1 MDLYNIFCPYCG
13 NAHDPHNYYVDGFQV
28 IVCDGCSKP
37 FVNQTTTTPVFHS
50 FALVGFEEMPVYP
63 HPAHEDVGEI
73 IEKALRPAL
82 RQFVDSAYPT
92 PEEIEQAIQEDPE
105 EQLCVDCGKPIS
117 PNSDFRLCEDC
128 LKDDDV
134 ENQPLPISTNS
145 VFPCMVCGV
154 MLPEK
159 YPLSMC
165 EDCYQNKKKA
175 DEETSRLFR
184 RPSNSVF
191 LQCPNAPNSLY
202 RLDGD
207 YVEVKY
213 KKGSVIRTT
222 LSDIH
227 MMCEDENPTPTI
239 KELLGERANT
249 NNVAA
254 MNAFVRAVK
263 NGWIEVDA

>member
-1 MDLYNIFCPYCG
+1 MDMYNIFCPYCG

-145 VFPCMVCGV
+145 VF
-154 MLPEK
+154 
-159 YPLSMC
+159 
-165 EDCYQNKKKA
+165 
-175 DEETSRLFR
+175 R
-184 RPSNSVF
+184 
-191 LQCPNAPNSLY
+191 QCPMSKNTTY

-207 YVEVKY
+207 HVEVKY
-213 KKGSVIRTT
+213 KKSTPVTT
-222 LSDIH
+222 TRSDIH
-227 MMCEDENPTPTI
+227 LLCEEDNPTSSI
-239 KELLGERANT
+239 KELLGADANT
-249 NNVAA
+249 NKVAA
-254 MNAFVRAVK
+254 LNAVVRAVK
-263 NGWIEVDA
+263 AGLIEI